1 MRGIQRRIETE
12 TGDHVA
18 NQLPVMAGVQVVALK
33 EARAVPDKNRGHNPP
48 VNSIDLNDSPPYPLH
63 QSTGGNVSSWSMYR
77 ASVISTQGRR

>member
-18 NQLPVMAGVQVVALK
+18 NQLPVMAGVQVMTLK
-33 EARAVPDKNRGHNPP
+33 ETRRTAQKSRSHPARK
-48 VNSIDLNDSPPYPLH
+48 LH
-63 QSTGGNVSSWSMYR
+63 RFERLPAKPSAQSTGGSVSSWSMYR